1 MTNQNTLAQLQQL
14 SANPLFNRAQQM
26 AAGKTSEELQQV
38 AKNLC
43 SEKGINYD
51 EAMYAFRQQFGF

>member
-1 MTNQNTLAQLQQL
+1 MTNQNNLAQLQQL
-14 SANPLFNRAQQM
+14 ASHPLFNRAQQM
-26 AAGKTSEELQQV
+26 AVGKTPSELQQV